1 MDALMGCG
9 TTSMPELAG
18 GKEGKCE
25 CAALG
30 GEAELEE
37 SGRCCAAWCEYKPD
51 ISWSCSS
58 RPPSD
63 PAAVSTV
70 QNTLTLAAR
79 LLLYKEL
86 GLTGPS
92 GPFKPRPCGLLG
104 GFALLNR

>member
-37 SGRCCAAWCEYKPD
+37 SGRCCAAWCEYRPD

-63 PAAVSTV
+63 PAAVSTI
-70 QNTLTLAAR
+70 QNTLTFAAR
-79 LLLYKEL
+79 LLLYKRI
-86 GLTGPS
+86 S
-92 GPFKPRPCGLLG
+92 GKTNHHNGQSASGSPMDCE
-104 GFALLNR
+104 AIQ

>member
-37 SGRCCAAWCEYKPD
+37 SGRCCAAWCEYRPD

-79 LLLYKEL
+79 LLLYKV
-86 GLTGPS
+86 
-92 GPFKPRPCGLLG
+92 
-104 GFALLNR
+104 

>member
-1 MDALMGCG
+1 MTFESDYEPSDGTFSSTNIHTASLTLDALMGCG

-37 SGRCCAAWCEYKPD
+37 SGRCCAAWCEYRPD

-63 PAAVSTV
+63 PAAFRTFI
-70 QNTLTLAAR
+70 TAR
-79 LLLYKEL
+79 L
-86 GLTGPS
+86 
-92 GPFKPRPCGLLG
+92 
-104 GFALLNR
+104 